1 MIWLKLQSEKVRV
14 EKEYLIWPFNPRES
28 KSQRDRDTETDEYES
43 KESTAKSGILSLLS
57 LSRIEASAKS

>member
-43 KESTAKSGILSLLS
+43 KESTATAQRLHTPQ
-57 LSRIEASAKS
+57 RAQWQ